1 MDDLNLES
9 NLERAANARRT
20 ESEPALADQLARGIC
35 RRLGDLG
42 YGALTEF
49 RVGRG
54 RRVDVIGLNREGRFV
69 IVEIKTS
76 VADFRADGKWP
87 DYLPWCDAYYFAVP
101 AEFPRDILPEEEGLI
116 VADAWDATILR
127 EAAERPMNAT
137 RRRTQ
142 ILRFGLTASSRL
154 HAVVD
159 PRPSQRWNGG

>member
-1 MDDLNLES
+1 MEELNLES
-9 NLERAANARRT
+9 AADARRT

-76 VADFRADGKWP
+76 VADFRADAKWP
-87 DYLPWCDAYYFAVP
+87 DYLLWCDAYYFAVP
-101 AEFPRDILPEEEGLI
+101 ADFPREILPEAEGLI

-127 EAAERPMNAT
+127 EAEERAMNAT

>member
-1 MDDLNLES
+1 MDELNLE
-9 NLERAANARRT
+9 NAAETRRI

-69 IVEIKTS
+69 IAEIKTS
-76 VADFRADGKWP
+76 VADFRADAKWP
-87 DYLPWCDAYYFAVP
+87 DYLPWCDAFYFAVP
-101 AEFPRDILPEEEGLI
+101 ADFPRDVLPEDEGLI

-127 EAAERPMNAT
+127 EAEERAMNAT

>member
-1 MDDLNLES
+1 MDELNLHS
-9 NLERAANARRT
+9 AADTRRT

-35 RRLGDLG
+35 RRLGNLG

-76 VADFRADGKWP
+76 VADFRADSKWP

-101 AEFPRDILPEEEGLI
+101 AEFPRDILPEDEGLI

-127 EAAERPMNAT
+127 EAEERVMNAT

-159 PRPSQRWNGG
+159 PRPSQRWSGG

>member
-1 MDDLNLES
+1 MTVDNAALAP
-9 NLERAANARRT
+9 RAGT
-20 ESEPALADQLARGIC
+20 EPALADQLARGVC

-54 RRVDVIGLNREGRFV
+54 RRVDVIGLNRDGRFV

-76 VADFRADGKWP
+76 VADFRADAKWP
-87 DYLPWCDAYYFAVP
+87 DYLPWCDIFYFAVP
-101 AEFPRDILPEEEGLI
+101 ADFPQPILPETEGLI

-127 EAAERPMNAT
+127 DAPERGMNAT

-159 PRPSQRWNGG
+159 PRPAQRWNGG

>member
-1 MDDLNLES
+1 VDELNLEQ
-9 NLERAANARRT
+9 AAATRRT
-20 ESEPALADQLARGIC
+20 ETEPMLADQLARGIC

-76 VADFRADGKWP
+76 VADFRADAKWP
-87 DYLPWCDAYYFAVP
+87 DYLPWCDAFYFSVP
-101 AEFPRDILPEEEGLI
+101 ADFPQDILPEEEGLI

-127 EAAERPMNAT
+127 EAAERTMNAT

-159 PRPSQRWNGG
+159 PRPSQRWHGG